1 MGRSGEVDSDLER
14 CSQILDVNGPRV
26 PHLASGGHD
35 ASQTVTGRTV
45 RRPRGAHLTLTLNL
59 ASPLAASTLGGQVH
73 MRVFAGTRP
82 SLQGT
87 GSQCKGALQLGPA
100 PPNLAPGT
108 AGERGSANKGVN
120 K

>member
-1 MGRSGEVDSDLER
+1 MRW
-14 CSQILDVNGPRV
+14 PK
-26 PHLASGGHD
+26 
-35 ASQTVTGRTV
+35 
-45 RRPRGAHLTLTLNL
+45 GAHLTLTLNL
-59 ASPLAASTLGGQVH
+59 ASPLTASTLGGQVH
-73 MRVFAGTRP
+73 MHIFAGTRP

-108 AGERGSANKGVN
+108 AGERGSVNKGVN